1 MSDAVDGAVARLDF
15 TPLAHQKVFF
25 DTQFIKDYKGIGFVN
40 SDYMIGSLRQ
50 QMVAAGV
57 LLQENASTADFVIE
71 GRVGAL
77 GADSHEVVY
86 GIPST
91 RPLNDAADALA
102 AVSHMPSLPGIPELA
117 LAKRSDQVAAAKI
130 AMFAYDK
137 ESRER
142 VWQSGML
149 TSRSSA
155 KDLWVLGA
163 GPFQRGAIH
172 EGKVRFAGTRL
183 DVPAWATDRSGSNG
197 PIASY
202 KGQKIF
208 NLPEQPVPVT
218 PGPEPVEI
226 QQVSAEE
233 EAKEDG
239 KKSKK
244 GK

>member
-1 MSDAVDGAVARLDF
+1 MSDAVDGAVSKLDF

-50 QMVAAGV
+50 QMVAAGI
-57 LLQENASTADFVIE
+57 LLQENASTADFIIE

-102 AVSHMPSLPGIPELA
+102 AVSHLPSLPGIPELA
-117 LAKRSDQVAAAKI
+117 LAKRSDQVAAAKL

-142 VWQSGML
+142 IWQSGML

-172 EGKVRFAGTRL
+172 EGKVRFAGTKL

-202 KGQKIF
+202 KGQKTF
-208 NLPEQPVPVT
+208 NLPEQPQPPPP

-233 EAKEDG
+233 EAE
-239 KKSKK
+239 KSKK
-244 GK
+244 DE